1 MIYGWWI
8 TTRQKRVLVVPR
20 AWDGRAA
27 KKVFSFQFSGFES
40 LTIPPPCPKS
50 ISGPIFTLK
59 RGKFP
64 NFLKKLL
71 SLAAENSPKKI
82 CCDPQFFFILFYFK
96 EPVVLLWF

>member
-40 LTIPPPCPKS
+40 LTIPPPAQKAFLVLFLP
-50 ISGPIFTLK
+50 LK
-59 RGKFP
+59 EE
-64 NFLKKLL
+64 NF
-71 SLAAENSPKKI
+71 
-82 CCDPQFFFILFYFK
+82 QTF
-96 EPVVLLWF
+96 